1 MSRNKNK
8 RNLEYYTKNIS
19 GKILDTIYLAEI
31 LEDLVD
37 GEKKSYILIKSIEQN
52 LKTTFNQIEKCRRV
66 ISIPNWA

>member
-66 ISIPNWA
+66 ISIPN

>member
-19 GKILDTIYLAEI
+19 GKILDTLYLAEI
-31 LEDLVD
+31 LEDLID

-52 LKTTFNQIEKCRRV
+52 LKAAFNQIEKCRKV
-66 ISIPNWA
+66 ISVPN